1 MDGKRWERKSSL
13 ADIIIFSL
21 LLSFFLSKGREGKG
35 RGGEGIGGHNLT

>member
-21 LLSFFLSKGREGKG
+21 LLSFFLREGEG
-35 RGGEGIGGHNLT
+35 RGGDRRA